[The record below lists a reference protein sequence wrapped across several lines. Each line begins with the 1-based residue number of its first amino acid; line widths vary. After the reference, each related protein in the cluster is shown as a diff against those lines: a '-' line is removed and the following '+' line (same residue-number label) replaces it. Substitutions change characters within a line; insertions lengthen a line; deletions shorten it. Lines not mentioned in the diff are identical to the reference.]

1 MLKLVVARHAE
12 SEWNPI
18 GRYQGLLDPPLTE
31 RGRAQAELL
40 AKALKGEE
48 PAIVYTSP
56 LRRTFQTA
64 EVISERLG
72 VPLKED
78 RRIIEID
85 HGRWSGLLV
94 EEVKE
99 RYPEEF
105 EMWLRE
111 PQRVSFEGGES
122 LGDVYDRVSSFLRE
136 VEEAHRGGTVVVVSH
151 TVPIR
156 CMYCYLL
163 RVDLSRFWSFGC
175 DNASYSVILMEGE
188 RNVFQRLNVTCHLGD
203 LYVEAHKAL

>member
-136 VEEAHRGGTVVVVSH
+136 VEETHRGGTVVVVSH